1 MHAFGTIATAN
12 MMYIKSQNHT
22 NMVVGKHGIQILKV
36 VVVVMLLLMLSIDGF
51 CPYKCTSRINLDK
64 WFAYGPCP
72 SMKSRVHKPPQNLF
86 DLN

>member
-12 MMYIKSQNHT
+12 MMYTKSQNHT

-51 CPYKCTSRINLDK
+51 CPYKCTSRINFGQVVCVWPMPFYEIK
-64 WFAYGPCP
+64 SPQAP
-72 SMKSRVHKPPQNLF
+72 SKLI
-86 DLN
+86 